1 MATEIRPQR
10 TSVARESS
18 IGLSRQGL
26 APRGDVHWNL
36 IAPELFKNAARR
48 DEGEFAD
55 MGPFVA
61 ITAPHTGRSPDDKF
75 VVKEPSSEKDIDW
88 GKINQPISPEKYQ
101 LLLVDV
107 RNYLNDSTE
116 LFVEDLYCGADPA
129 YRLSVRY
136 VSPNAW
142 HMAFARNMFIRP
154 ERTDLPTFDPNFTVL
169 HAPEFKADPA
179 RHGTRTS
186 AFIVLNLAERTILI
200 GGTRYAGELKKSMFT
215 VMNYLLPK
223 QGVLSMHCSAN
234 LGKAGDTALFF
245 GLSGTGKT
253 TLSADPDRALIG
265 DDEHGWSEDGIF
277 NFEGGCYAKVINLS
291 PETEPDIYRTT
302 QMFGTVLENVV
313 LEPAT
318 KKVKFADQSITE
330 NTRASY
336 PLHYIRNYVEGGRG
350 EHPRNVV
357 FLTADAFGVLP
368 PIAKLTPEQAM
379 YYFLSGYTAKVAG
392 TERGVKEP
400 QPTFSACFGA
410 AFLVWHPTKYAKM
423 LGKLL
428 NEHAANVWL
437 INTGWSGGAYGTGKR
452 IRLTY
457 TRAIARAALA
467 GELDNVK
474 TETDSFFGLAVPTE
488 IKGVPNKV
496 LNPRA
501 TWPDTA
507 AYDAQARKLA
517 GMFREN
523 FEKFGTVDSAIKNA
537 GPKG

>member
-1 MATEIRPQR
+1 MATEIKPQH
-10 TSVARESS
+10 TSVERESS
-18 IGLSRQGL
+18 LGLGRQGL
-26 APRGDVHWNL
+26 APRGEIHWNL
-36 IAPELFKNAARR
+36 IAPELLKDAARR

-61 ITAPHTGRSPDDKF
+61 VTAPHTGRSPNDKF
-75 VVKEPSSEKDIDW
+75 VVKEPSSDKDVDW

-101 LLLVDV
+101 LLLSDV
-107 RNYLNDSTE
+107 RNYLNDSSE
-116 LFVEDLYCGADPA
+116 LFVEDLHCGADPA

-154 ERTDLPTFDPNFTVL
+154 ERSDLPTFDPNFTVL
-169 HAPEFKADPA
+169 HAPEFQAEPS

-186 AFIVLNLAERTILI
+186 TFIVLNLAERTILI

-234 LGKAGDTALFF
+234 VGKAGDTVLFF

-253 TLSADPDRALIG
+253 TLSADPDRGLIG
-265 DDEHGWSEDGIF
+265 DDEHGWSEEGIF

-291 PETEPDIYRTT
+291 PETEPDIYQTT

-313 LEPAT
+313 LDPAT
-318 KKVKFADQSITE
+318 KKVNFGDQSITE

-336 PLHYIRNYVEGGRG
+336 PLHYIRNHVEGGRG
-350 EHPRNVV
+350 GHPREVV

-368 PIAKLTPEQAM
+368 PIAKLSPEQAM
-379 YYFLSGYTAKVAG
+379 YYFLSGYTAKVAD

-428 NEHAANVWL
+428 NEHNASVWL

-452 IRLTY
+452 MKLAH
-457 TRAIARAALA
+457 TRAMVRAVLA

-474 TETDSFFGLAVPTE
+474 TETDPVFGLAIPTE
-488 IKGVPNKV
+488 IKGVPSKV

-501 TWPDTA
+501 TWPDVA

-517 GMFREN
+517 KMFREN
-523 FEKFGTVDSAIKNA
+523 FEKFGSVDSATKNA

>member
-1 MATEIRPQR
+1 MATEIKPQR

-18 IGLSRQGL
+18 IGLGRQGL
-26 APRGDVHWNL
+26 APRGEVHWNL
-36 IAPELFKNAARR
+36 IAPELFKDAARR
-48 DEGEFAD
+48 NEGEFAD

-75 VVKEPSSEKDIDW
+75 VVKEPSSEKDVNW
-88 GKINQPISPEKYQ
+88 GKVNQPISPEKYQ
-101 LLLVDV
+101 LLLTDV
-107 RNYLNDSTE
+107 RNYLNDASE
-116 LFVEDLYCGADPA
+116 LFLEDLYCGADPA

-169 HAPEFKADPA
+169 HAPEFRADPA
-179 RHGTRTS
+179 RHGTRT
-186 AFIVLNLAERTILI
+186 ATFIILNLAERTILI
-200 GGTRYAGELKKSMFT
+200 GGTRYAGELKKSMFA
-215 VMNYLLPK
+215 VMNYLLPR
-223 QGVLSMHCSAN
+223 QDVLSMHCSAN
-234 LGKAGDTALFF
+234 VGKGGDTALFF

-253 TLSADPDRALIG
+253 TLSADPDRGLIG
-265 DDEHGWSEDGIF
+265 DDEHGWSKDGIF

-313 LEPAT
+313 LDPAT
-318 KKVKFADQSITE
+318 KQVRFADQSITE

-336 PLHYIRNYVEGGRG
+336 PLHYIRNHVEGGRG
-350 EHPRNVV
+350 GHPRNVV

-368 PIAKLTPEQAM
+368 PIARLTPEQAM

-423 LGKLL
+423 LGGLL
-428 NEHAANVWL
+428 HRHAARVWL

-452 IRLTY
+452 IKLSY

-467 GELDNVK
+467 GELDDVQ
-474 TETDSFFGLAVPTE
+474 TETDPIFGLAVPVE
-488 IKGVPNKV
+488 IKGVPSKV
-496 LNPRA
+496 LNPRS
-501 TWPDTA
+501 TWPDPS

-517 GMFREN
+517 AMFREN
-523 FEKFGTVDSAIKNA
+523 FETFGSVEPAIKNA

>member
-1 MATEIRPQR
+1 MKPQR
-10 TSVARESS
+10 ASVARESS
-18 IGLSRQGL
+18 VGLSKQGL

-36 IAPELFKNAARR
+36 IAPELFEAAVRR
-48 DEGEFAD
+48 GEGEFSE

-61 ITAPHTGRSPDDKF
+61 VTTPHTGRSPNDKF
-75 VVKEPSSEKDIDW
+75 VVKEPTSEKDVEW
-88 GKINQPISPEKYQ
+88 GTINQPLSTEKYQ
-101 LLLVDV
+101 LLLNDV
-107 RNYLNDSTE
+107 RRHLNDSAE
-116 LFVEDLYCGADPA
+116 LFVEDLYCGADQA

-154 ERTDLPTFDPNFTVL
+154 ELTDLPTFDPNFTVL
-169 HAPEFKADPA
+169 HAPEFQADPP
-179 RHGTRTS
+179 RHGTRGGT
-186 AFIVLNLAERTILI
+186 FIVLHLAERTILI

-234 LGKAGDTALFF
+234 VGKAGDTALFF

-253 TLSADPDRALIG
+253 TLSADPNRGLIG
-265 DDEHGWSEDGIF
+265 DDEHGWSAEGIF

-291 PETEPDIYRTT
+291 PESEPDIYRTT
-302 QMFGTVLENVV
+302 QMFGTILENVV
-313 LEPAT
+313 LDPAT

-336 PLHYIRNYVEGGRG
+336 PLHYIRNHVKGGRSG
-350 EHPRNVV
+350 HPRNVV

-410 AFLVWHPTKYAKM
+410 AFLVWHATKYAAM

-428 NEHAANVWL
+428 SEHKSNVWL

-452 IRLTY
+452 IKLAY
-457 TRAIARAALA
+457 TRAMVNAALA

-474 TETDSFFGLAVPTE
+474 TETDAFFGLAIPREV
-488 IKGVPNKV
+488 KGVPSEV
-496 LNPRA
+496 LNPRK
-501 TWPDTA
+501 TWPDVT
-507 AYDAQARKLA
+507 AYDTQAKKLA

-523 FEKFGTVDSAIKNA
+523 FEKFGSVDPAIKNV

>member
-1 MATEIRPQR
+1 
-10 TSVARESS
+10 
-18 IGLSRQGL
+18 
-26 APRGDVHWNL
+26 
-36 IAPELFKNAARR
+36 
-48 DEGEFAD
+48 
-55 MGPFVA
+55 
-61 ITAPHTGRSPDDKF
+61 
-75 VVKEPSSEKDIDW
+75 
-88 GKINQPISPEKYQ
+88 
-101 LLLVDV
+101 
-107 RNYLNDSTE
+107 
-116 LFVEDLYCGADPA
+116 
-129 YRLSVRY
+129 
-136 VSPNAW
+136 
-142 HMAFARNMFIRP
+142 
-154 ERTDLPTFDPNFTVL
+154 
-169 HAPEFKADPA
+169 
-179 RHGTRTS
+179 
-186 AFIVLNLAERTILI
+186 
-200 GGTRYAGELKKSMFT
+200 
-215 VMNYLLPK
+215 
-223 QGVLSMHCSAN
+223 MHCSAN
-234 LGKAGDTALFF
+234 VGKAGDTALFF

-253 TLSADPDRALIG
+253 TLSTDPDRALIG
-265 DDEHGWSEDGIF
+265 DDEHGWSEEGIF

-291 PETEPDIYRTT
+291 PETEPDIYQTT

-313 LEPAT
+313 LDPAT

-350 EHPRNVV
+350 GHPRNVV

-368 PIAKLTPEQAM
+368 PIARLTPEQAM

-428 NEHAANVWL
+428 NEHKSHVWL

-452 IRLTY
+452 IKLAY

-467 GELDNVK
+467 GELDDVK
-474 TETDSFFGLAVPTE
+474 TETDPIFGLAVPAE

-496 LNPRA
+496 LNPRS
-501 TWPDTA
+501 TWPDPA

-517 GMFREN
+517 AMFREN
-523 FEKFGTVDSAIKNA
+523 FETFGSVESAVKNA

>member
-1 MATEIRPQR
+1 MKPQR
-10 TSVARESS
+10 TSIARESS
-18 IGLSRQGL
+18 IGLGRQGL
-26 APRGDVHWNL
+26 APRGQVHWNL
-36 IAPELFKNAARR
+36 IAPELFKDAARR

-75 VVKEPSSEKDIDW
+75 VVKEPSSEKDVNW

-101 LLLVDV
+101 LLLADV
-107 RNYLNDSTE
+107 RSHLNDSSE

-154 ERTDLPTFDPNFTVL
+154 ERSDLPTFDPNFTVL
-169 HAPEFKADPA
+169 HAPEFRADPA

-186 AFIVLNLAERTILI
+186 TFIVLNLAERTILI
-200 GGTRYAGELKKSMFT
+200 GGTRYAGELKKAMFT
-215 VMNYLLPK
+215 VMNYLLPR
-223 QGVLSMHCSAN
+223 QDVLSMHCSAN
-234 LGKAGDTALFF
+234 VGKAGDTALFF

-253 TLSADPDRALIG
+253 TLSTDPDRALIG
-265 DDEHGWSEDGIF
+265 DDEHGWSEEGIF

-291 PETEPDIYRTT
+291 PETEPDIYQTT

-313 LEPAT
+313 LDPTT

-350 EHPRNVV
+350 GHPRNVV

-368 PIAKLTPEQAM
+368 PIARLTPEQAM

-428 NEHAANVWL
+428 NEHKSHVWL

-452 IRLTY
+452 IKLAY

-467 GELDNVK
+467 GELDDVK
-474 TETDSFFGLAVPTE
+474 TDIDPIFGLAVPAE

-496 LNPRA
+496 LNPRS
-501 TWPDTA
+501 TWPDPA

-517 GMFREN
+517 AMFREN
-523 FEKFGTVDSAIKNA
+523 FETFGSVESAVKNA

>member
-1 MATEIRPQR
+1 MATEIKPQR
-10 TSVARESS
+10 ASVARKSS
-18 IGLSRQGL
+18 IGLGKQGL
-26 APRGDVHWNL
+26 APRGEVHWNL
-36 IAPELFKNAARR
+36 IAPELFEAAARR
-48 DEGEFAD
+48 DEGEFAE

-61 ITAPHTGRSPDDKF
+61 VTTPHTGRSPDDKF
-75 VVKEPSSEKDIDW
+75 VVKEPASEKDIDW
-88 GKINQPISPEKYQ
+88 GKVNREISVEKFH
-101 LLLVDV
+101 LLLNDV
-107 RNYLNDSTE
+107 QRYLNDSDE
-116 LFVEDLYCGADPA
+116 LFVEDLYCGADQA

-179 RHGTRTS
+179 RHGTRT
-186 AFIVLNLAERTILI
+186 ATFIILNLAERTILI

-234 LGKAGDTALFF
+234 IGKAGDTALFF

-253 TLSADPDRALIG
+253 TLSADPSRGLIG
-265 DDEHGWSEDGIF
+265 DDEHGWSEEGVF

-291 PETEPDIYRTT
+291 PESEPDIYRTT

-313 LEPAT
+313 LDPAT
-318 KKVKFADQSITE
+318 KKVRFADQSITE

-336 PLHYIRNYVEGGRG
+336 PLHYIRNHVDGGRG
-350 EHPRNVV
+350 GHPRNVV

-428 NEHAANVWL
+428 GEHKANVWL
-437 INTGWSGGAYGTGKR
+437 INTGWSGGPYGVGKR
-452 IRLTY
+452 IKLAY
-457 TRAIARAALA
+457 TRAIVHAVLA
-467 GELDNVK
+467 GELDDVK
-474 TETDSFFGLAVPTE
+474 TETDAIFGLATPTE
-488 IKGVPNKV
+488 IEGVPTKV

-501 TWPDTA
+501 TWPDAA
-507 AYDAQARKLA
+507 AYDEQATNLA
-517 GMFREN
+517 KMFREN
-523 FEKFGTVDSAIKNA
+523 FEKFGSVDSATKNA